1 AHLEMKLALLL
12 CSAAAVSAFA
22 PAGPPPA
29 QLRSS
34 SPVMS
39 EAQSTRRAM
48 LASAILLAPAAANVR
63 SLRAITLSPTHAMV
77 IPGLNSPGLVPAKKP
92 SASGRSM
99 KNEAW
104 ASIRDSSPFWSPKGI
119 MDSVPKMKGIITPKS
134 AYSGFSA
141 K

>member
-1 AHLEMKLALLL
+1 MKLALLL

-63 SLRAITLSPTHAMV
+63 GLRAHHTQPHSLAAVLCFSPRFCDVPLSGHTRDC
-77 IPGLNSPGLVPAKKP
+77 SQ
-92 SASGRSM
+92 RS
-99 KNEAW
+99 
-104 ASIRDSSPFWSPKGI
+104 
-119 MDSVPKMKGIITPKS
+119 VVL
-134 AYSGFSA
+134 
-141 K
+141 